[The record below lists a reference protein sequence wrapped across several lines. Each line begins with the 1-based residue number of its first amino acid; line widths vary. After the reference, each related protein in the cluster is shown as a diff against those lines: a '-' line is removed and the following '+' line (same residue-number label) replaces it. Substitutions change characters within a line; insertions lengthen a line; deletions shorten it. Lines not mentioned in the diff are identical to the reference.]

1 MAWQLVSFG
10 HVLVGNQ
17 NHFKITSLE
26 PCPKSHPILIIEA
39 EDSKVKSLIILCR
52 QDMLR
57 YVSYVKCFVA
67 ISVVDLQ
74 SIPWCAGPRLSPP
87 LCSRRSSARTWRS
100 PRRVSPKRKYNNLIG
115 IRKWLMYVHVIW
127 WWLVNWLVIWLIL
140 VDTRNGTHHVQIK
153 CGARG
158 WKRDLLGCCNSGCS
172 RLEPKDRSVWTGG
185 PKKQHR
191 STPHLTLSKASNI
204 QIQSKKYVEHCRTIV
219 LLV

>member
-1 MAWQLVSFG
+1 MVDVCSCYMVMA
-10 HVLVGNQ
+10 
-17 NHFKITSLE
+17 
-26 PCPKSHPILIIEA
+26 
-39 EDSKVKSLIILCR
+39 SKR
-52 QDMLR
+52 
-57 YVSYVKCFVA
+57 
-67 ISVVDLQ
+67 
-74 SIPWCAGPRLSPP
+74 
-87 LCSRRSSARTWRS
+87 
-100 PRRVSPKRKYNNLIG
+100 
-115 IRKWLMYVHVIW
+115 
-127 WWLVNWLVIWLIL
+127 LVIWLIL

-219 LLV
+219 YWFNYDGMCVEIYLGSTILSTPIHKDLPNLPAQNHGNPYRTGIHWAEVGTSHTNCAKRGVSTTSKAWRKYRGDPIR